1 MYPTVGRKGEDVCCP
16 RKNTN
21 MFEILKNSA
30 NTKAIYCGHD
40 HNNDY
45 KGFYE
50 GVELVYGRKT
60 GYGCYGPKDMQR
72 GATVIK
78 LKEYINEEGITDF
91 KVSSYVMQEDGTIV
105 DEQDYSW

>member
-1 MYPTVGRKGEDVCCP
+1 MWNYNHTVGRKGEEVCCP
-16 RKNTN
+16 RKNTG
-21 MFEILKNSA
+21 MFEILKNFA

-60 GYGCYGPKDMQR
+60 GYGCYGPKDM
-72 GATVIK
+72 
-78 LKEYINEEGITDF
+78 
-91 KVSSYVMQEDGTIV
+91 
-105 DEQDYSW
+105 